1 MHGFGG
7 SPMHLQW
14 VEVECSL
21 GSLMYLMSKCKI
33 VLLKQFFHKLSKF
46 FFFEVIWNFFFVVLI
61 YTYDQTP
68 SL

>member
-21 GSLMYLMSKCKI
+21 RSLMYLMSKCKI
-33 VLLKQFFHKLSKF
+33 VLAKHFLSPIIKKQSLKCFGIFSYQA
-46 FFFEVIWNFFFVVLI
+46 
-61 YTYDQTP
+61 P